1 MEDAVG
7 AGEAYHGTGELTVFA
22 VFIGESG
29 GIEDASDLLIIF
41 SVVAPLEPGFSSFDV
56 EAKVD
61 RFVLYRD
68 PGVQEFCLGAI
79 FQMDDG
85 QCTLSKSF
93 TVIFAE
99 VDVVHVIVIQDQAGT
114 VLMDFRHEFHLC
126 GDPYVNTGQFSCKN
140 ADFVQGSTGFLSLR
154 EKAAGLLLPIIWTKL
169 VNFSPKCKKTIKH
182 LK

>member
-61 RFVLYRD
+61 RFVLLVFKNSVLTPFSRWM
-68 PGVQEFCLGAI
+68 
-79 FQMDDG
+79 MDN
-85 QCTLSKSF
+85 
-93 TVIFAE
+93 A
-99 VDVVHVIVIQDQAGT
+99 
-114 VLMDFRHEFHLC
+114 LC
-126 GDPYVNTGQFSCKN
+126 PRV
-140 ADFVQGSTGFLSLR
+140 SL
-154 EKAAGLLLPIIWTKL
+154 
-169 VNFSPKCKKTIKH
+169 
-182 LK
+182 

>member
-7 AGEAYHGTGELTVFA
+7 AGEAYHGTSEFAIFA

-41 SVVAPLEPGFSSFDV
+41 AVVAPLKPGFSSFDI
-56 EAKVD
+56 ETKID
-61 RFVLYRD
+61 RLVLYRD

-99 VDVVHVIVIQDQAGT
+99 VDVVHVIVIQDQART
-114 VLMDFRHEFHLC
+114 VLMYFRHKFHLC
-126 GDPYVNTGQFSCKN
+126 SDPCVNTGQFSCKN
-140 ADFVQGSTGFLSLR
+140 ADFVQGSAGFLSLR

-169 VNFSPKCKKTIKH
+169 VNFSHNVKKQ
-182 LK
+182 

>member
-1 MEDAVG
+1 MEDAVS

-68 PGVQEFCLGAI
+68 PGVQKFCLDAI

-85 QCTLSKSF
+85 QCALSESF

-99 VDVVHVIVIQDQAGT
+99 VDVVHVIIIQDQTRT
-114 VLMDFRHEFHLC
+114 VLMYFRHKFHLC
-126 GDPYVNTGQFSCKN
+126 SDSCVNTGQFSCKN
-140 ADFVQGSTGFLSLR
+140 ADFVQGSAGFLSLR

-169 VNFSPKCKKTIKH
+169 VNFSHKC
-182 LK
+182 